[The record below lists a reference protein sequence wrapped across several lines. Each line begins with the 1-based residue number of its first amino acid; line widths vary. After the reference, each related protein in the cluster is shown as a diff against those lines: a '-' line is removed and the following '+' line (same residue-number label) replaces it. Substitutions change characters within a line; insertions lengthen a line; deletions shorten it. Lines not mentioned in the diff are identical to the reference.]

1 MTTPTSIN
9 VSTQRAPFAAL
20 LAALVT
26 GINAVLP
33 GVDPFDVDGVTIA
46 RATVLA
52 RIQAALD
59 AMAAVK
65 AARTVLQ
72 SAIAIQKAAITDA
85 RGLRAGVKRTA
96 QAKLGQSNPAL
107 QKLGFTPLRKPVTTV
122 AAKAKAQAK
131 RAATRAAKKPAPAPV
146 ATAPAAPATPKS

>member
-59 AMAAVK
+59 AIAAVK
-65 AARTVLQ
+65 AARTALQ
-72 SAIAIQKAAITDA
+72 SAIATQKAAITDA

-96 QAKLGQSNPAL
+96 QAKLGQSNPSL

-122 AAKAKAQAK
+122 AAKAQAQAK

-146 ATAPAAPATPKS
+146 ATGPAAPATPKS